1 MIVKLIGAIS
11 IMVACGGYGFYVAH
25 RHTNQLRLLKRFLHI
40 LNRMEWELQ
49 YRRKPLP
56 ELCRHIVLEER
67 DVFRE
72 LFLRLAIELENQI
85 QPDVRHCMFSAIEV
99 VSHLPNIIK
108 TLLGELGDELGRYDL
123 KCQVEGIGCVRKS
136 VLEYIKEF
144 ETDKDKRVRGYK
156 TLGLCAGAAL
166 VILFI

>member
-1 MIVKLIGAIS
+1 MIVKLIGAIG
-11 IMVACGGYGFYVAH
+11 IMAACGGYGFYVAH
-25 RHTNQLRLLKRFLHI
+25 RYMNQLRLLKRFLHI

-56 ELCRHIVLEER
+56 ELCRYISSEER
-67 DVFRE
+67 GAFRE
-72 LFLRLAIELENQI
+72 LFIRFAVELDNQI
-85 QPDVRHCMFSAIEV
+85 QPDAQHCMFSAIEA
-99 VSHLPNIIK
+99 VSHLPDIIK

-144 ETDKDKRVRGYK
+144 ENDKDKRVRGYK

-166 VILFI
+166 VILFV